1 MRPYQLDQSQIS
13 ARQPQP
19 QVDRHLTR
27 SSLSN
32 PSYMFWNT
40 FRTVLKHKHRAH
52 DMLTVL
58 SQTGSAPGCSGILHA
73 DTAMTWPRLSLRL
86 TAAQRLTVPSTR
98 SGCKKDVNQSSIT
111 KKELHYGSGNSIA
124 RDSTLSLHFH
134 EARLP
139 LPQHVDPSIQQYQHS
154 QQQSTSEHTSAHYD
168 AAGKYM
174 GSS

>member
-52 DMLTVL
+52 DILTVL

-73 DTAMTWPRLSLRL
+73 DTAMTWPRLSMRL
-86 TAAQRLTVPSTR
+86 TAAQQAGGTEHPQWLHKRCQPII
-98 SGCKKDVNQSSIT
+98 DH
-111 KKELHYGSGNSIA
+111 KERIA
-124 RDSTLSLHFH
+124 LWVR
-134 EARLP
+134 
-139 LPQHVDPSIQQYQHS
+139 
-154 QQQSTSEHTSAHYD
+154 
-168 AAGKYM
+168 
-174 GSS
+174 